1 MYQLPKLFSA
11 FILSC
16 LSINFYLISK
26 EAAILQESISGKF
39 NSFQLFVFEL
49 NNYSSALS
57 PLLIFIFIYA
67 TTSIIFEY
75 LYLEIKKQKAS
86 LAWIISIAFIPI
98 LIFSFSY
105 LLLLTDFVE
114 NAGNISGKGVEDLH
128 LFQEYTF
135 RDIKQIGNLF
145 WGLFYLILI
154 VEIKLNYD
162 INYFKS
168 LVINLTPIAI
178 MLLLIKMY

>member
-1 MYQLPKLFSA
+1 MYQLPRLFSA
-11 FILSC
+11 FVLSC
-16 LSINFYLISK
+16 LSINFFLISK
-26 EAAILQESISGKF
+26 EAAILQESITGKF
-39 NSFQLFVFEL
+39 NTFQLFVFEI

-57 PLLIFIFIYA
+57 PLLIFVFVYA
-67 TTSIIFEY
+67 TTSIIFD
-75 LYLEIKKQKAS
+75 YLEIKKQQAS
-86 LAWIISIAFIPI
+86 LTRIISNALIPV
-98 LIFSFSY
+98 LQFSFSY

-114 NAGNISGKGVEDLH
+114 NAGDITGKSVEDLH
-128 LFQEYTF
+128 IFHEYTF
-135 RDIKQIGNLF
+135 SDLKQIGNLC

-178 MLLLIKMY
+178 LLLFIEMY